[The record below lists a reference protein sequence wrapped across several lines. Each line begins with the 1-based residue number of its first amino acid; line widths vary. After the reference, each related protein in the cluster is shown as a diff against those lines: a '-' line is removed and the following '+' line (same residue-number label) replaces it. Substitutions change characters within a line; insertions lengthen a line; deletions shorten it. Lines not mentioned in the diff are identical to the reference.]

1 MEADGTSTRKRKSA
15 ALEGC
20 RPAPASAS
28 GAADPGSGD
37 DDGGGP
43 DKDLVDRISSLPNEI
58 LGEIISLLPIEQ
70 GARTRILAKR
80 WRHLWSSSPLNL
92 DFHHITHSWY
102 RILHVVLCIISS
114 HQGPGRRFRTSWLQS
129 PNYKHAVEACLLSP
143 ALDNLQELELV
154 SWQGHPI
161 PASVF
166 RFSPTL
172 CSAYIGDCSLP
183 DATVQGIQFP
193 LLKQLRLVQSSIS
206 EGSLHRMIANCPSLE
221 CLLIYSCTGS
231 RSLRINSPVLTSVGV
246 KNYSK
251 DAPMIEELIIE
262 SAPRLESLLH
272 LDEHQGLRVSVLS
285 APNLETIGCTNATRL
300 VFGSTEIQ
308 VRKHSA
314 NSFNKV
320 ALTGTSVDGS
330 NFHQS
335 TVFTGSIRDD
345 ASVFNQRADDL
356 LRYLYPFIAANVP
369 LLLRLPP
376 LYNKSAPTSFPI
388 PISPLQSRRSQSLA
402 APPPL
407 ALPISSSHKNVAA
420 KGFGHSCLTV
430 AEAWALYHAGYLV
443 PLDMRVPSSGC
454 WRMAVNGV
462 GFRRRRRRDAIRT
475 RRDRLSAK
483 ERADPT

>member
-308 VRKHSA
+308 GLHVVRLGTGLCTIKCLALRMCTLSLDMVIELLRCFPCLEKLYIQCNKPGKSNVWRRKHQ
-314 NSFNKV
+314 NLIGHLEIPLKKV
-320 ALTGTSVDGS
+320 VLNFYWGTKSDVDFVNFFALNAGRLETMTLMIKNYSEDFLVKQRQKLQLENMAS
-330 NFHQS
+330 NGARLNFTTYCHHNLMDRKYFHDNC
-335 TVFTGSIRDD
+335 VC
-345 ASVFNQRADDL
+345 
-356 LRYLYPFIAANVP
+356 
-369 LLLRLPP
+369 
-376 LYNKSAPTSFPI
+376 
-388 PISPLQSRRSQSLA
+388 
-402 APPPL
+402 
-407 ALPISSSHKNVAA
+407 KNY
-420 KGFGHSCLTV
+420 F
-430 AEAWALYHAGYLV
+430 
-443 PLDMRVPSSGC
+443 
-454 WRMAVNGV
+454 
-462 GFRRRRRRDAIRT
+462 
-475 RRDRLSAK
+475 
-483 ERADPT
+483 